1 MVRNGSKEVPRG
13 LDDADWAGLDSLGF
27 GLARNDPQ
35 TERPGGAILTLRAG
49 NEILRESGGNPV
61 VSDTYGWTAPLSP
74 VRRQAFEMEM
84 CMAIAAP
91 AMTLDQ
97 EINPWEAQS
106 ARFEFAARKLNLDE
120 GLWKV
125 LSTPSREIIV
135 HFPVMMD
142 NGKIDMFT
150 GFRVQHNIARGP
162 GKGGIR
168 YSPEVT
174 LDEVRALASWMTWK
188 CAVVNIPFG
197 GAKGGVI
204 CDPKKMSQGELERMT
219 RRYTSEI
226 IDFIGPEKDV
236 PAPDVN
242 TNEQTMAWIMDTYSM
257 HMGHTVTSVVTGK
270 PLNIGGSRGRVEA
283 TGRGVMVMC
292 DESLRYLNMPVEGC
306 RVIIQGLGNVGSNA
320 ARLMKEHGYK
330 IVGIA
335 EKEGGLCNPNGID
348 IHQLI
353 EYKYRNGTTLGFRG
367 AEAMPSE
374 ELMLN
379 DCEILIPAAT
389 ENVITSRNADQ
400 IKARIVVEGA
410 NGPTTAVADEILAD
424 KRIFIVPDILANAG
438 GVTASYFEWVQD
450 RQGYFWKEAIVNEQ
464 LESILRDS
472 FDDVVRYA
480 EAHNVN
486 NRIAAYMLAIDR
498 VAFTIKQRGIY
509 A

>member
-1 MVRNGSKEVPRG
+1 MP
-13 LDDADWAGLDSLGF
+13 
-27 GLARNDPQ
+27 
-35 TERPGGAILTLRAG
+35 TG
-49 NEILRESGGNPV
+49 NIT
-61 VSDTYGWTAPLSP
+61 VS
-74 VRRQAFEMEM
+74 
-84 CMAIAAP
+84 
-91 AMTLDQ
+91 LDQ
-97 EINPWEAQS
+97 EINPWEAQN
-106 ARFEFAARKLNLDE
+106 ARFDFAARKLNLDE

-125 LSTPSREIIV
+125 LRSPSREIIV
-135 HFPVMMD
+135 HFPINLD
-142 NGKIDMFT
+142 NGQIEMFT
-150 GFRVQHNIARGP
+150 GFRVQHSMARGP
-162 GKGGIR
+162 SKGGIR
-168 YSPEVT
+168 YAPDVT

-204 CDPKKMSQGELERMT
+204 CDPTNMSRGELERLT

-226 IDFIGPEKDV
+226 IEFIGPEKDV

-257 HMGHTVTSVVTGK
+257 HMRQTVTSVVTGK
-270 PLNIGGSRGRVEA
+270 PVNIGGSRGRIEA
-283 TGRGVMVMC
+283 TGRGVMVAC
-292 DESLRYLNMPVEGC
+292 NESLRYLNLPLEGC
-306 RVIIQGLGNVGSNA
+306 RVVIQGFGNVGSNA
-320 ARLMKEHGYK
+320 ARLMQEQGYK
-330 IVGIA
+330 IIGVA
-335 EKEGGLCNPNGID
+335 EKDGGLLNPAGID
-348 IHQLI
+348 VHQLI
-353 EYKYRNGTTLGFRG
+353 EYKYRNESILGFRN
-367 AEAMPSE
+367 AEAVSSD
-374 ELMLN
+374 ELLIS

-389 ENVITSRNADQ
+389 ENVITSRNADK
-400 IKARIVVEGA
+400 IRARIVVEGA

-450 RQGYFWKEAIVNEQ
+450 RQGYFWKESVVNEQ

-498 VAFTIKQRGIY
+498 VAFTIRQRGFY

>member
-1 MVRNGSKEVPRG
+1 M
-13 LDDADWAGLDSLGF
+13 A
-27 GLARNDPQ
+27 
-35 TERPGGAILTLRAG
+35 GAIPT
-49 NEILRESGGNPV
+49 V
-61 VSDTYGWTAPLSP
+61 
-74 VRRQAFEMEM
+74 
-84 CMAIAAP
+84 
-91 AMTLDQ
+91 TLDQ

-106 ARFEFAARKLNLDE
+106 ARFEFAARKLNLE
-120 GLWKV
+120 AGLWKM
-125 LSTPSREIIV
+125 LSTPTREVIV
-135 HFPVMMD
+135 HFPVTMD
-142 NGKIDMFT
+142 SGQIDMFT
-150 GFRVQHNIARGP
+150 GFRVQHSIARGP
-162 GKGGIR
+162 CKGGIR

-236 PAPDVN
+236 PAPDMN

-283 TGRGVMVMC
+283 TGRGVRVVC
-292 DESLRYLNMPVEGC
+292 DESLRYLNMPIDGC
-306 RVIIQGLGNVGSNA
+306 RVVIQGFGNVGSNA
-320 ARLMKEHGYK
+320 ARLMMEHGYK
-330 IVGIA
+330 IVGVS
-335 EKEGGLCNPNGID
+335 ELEGGLANPNGID

-353 EYKYRNGTTLGFRG
+353 EFKQRNGTIQGFRG
-367 AEAMPSE
+367 AEATPSE
-374 ELMLN
+374 ELMVSE
-379 DCEILIPAAT
+379 CEILIPAAT
-389 ENVITSRNADQ
+389 ENMITSRNAGE

-410 NGPTTAVADEILAD
+410 NGPTTAVADEILAE

-438 GVTASYFEWVQD
+438 GVTGSYFEWVQD

-464 LESILRDS
+464 LETILRDS